1 MKIVREIDFANVV
14 YTPLHIKGNLLQT
27 RRHDDLPRG
36 SAEIPSL
43 TFQNDDESG
52 LFYHMEASSMCI
64 SCNAAP
70 IACFTSNGVVAENAI
85 FDDVYIEDGEADKMR
100 VDDLAVETMFAN
112 DAYVN
117 IAQIKSEFVEL
128 QYAENT
134 ISNTM
139 TGNFSTIEFF
149 GSNLTINP
157 ESVMENAN
165 IDKLNVNS
173 MQCTTFLGNLA
184 NIVEHTIFDKST
196 DLAEIN
202 MESVINLFVEDTR
215 ANIVHG
221 NVFIV
226 DAIDQS
232 VAQVLTCTSEIFNV
246 EILSN
251 DVMNV
256 VTSSTVSGEIGETK
270 IRTARFGNVTIN
282 GNLFTA
288 GAFDDFD
295 SRVEISKAVSVVHDD
310 QSTAMHIKQLTPGMI
325 FVARDDSSP
334 VFIVYDGGRTH
345 IHRNDDPPIG
355 IPSTPHVLTIHG
367 DCFVDDVL
375 ATGTIVS
382 GSATIPN
389 GDFSGPVTI
398 GTLTT
403 TGPAA
408 VTNMNINSSVNVNG
422 SLNASG
428 TVSASG
434 DVIFGGGTSL
444 VNRFSSLIAAIQQ
457 TKSSFSASISSQF
470 ATMFGIEIQS
480 YDDLRPEIVAALAD
494 YEQQISEYDSQTR
507 DEMLAQYQAG
517 YLNEYPRG
525 YADGYAAGGP
535 PGRSAGFQAG
545 KTQIDVWQ
553 AEGAS
558 NGYGYQGLFAQARSL
573 IASGWTGTAVI
584 ALPDLMTA
592 FLEQGNPPPPPPPP
606 PDPNP

>member
-27 RRHDDLPRG
+27 RRHNDLPRG

-43 TFQNDDESG
+43 TFRNDEKSG
-52 LFYHMEASSMCI
+52 LFYNLETSSMCI
-64 SCNAAP
+64 SCNAAS

-100 VDDLAVETMFAN
+100 VDDLAVETMVAN

-117 IAQIKSEFVEL
+117 IAQVKNEFVEL

-139 TGNFSTIEFF
+139 TGNFSSIEFF
-149 GSNLTINP
+149 GSNLTVNP

-173 MQCTTFLGNLA
+173 MQCTTFLGNLVNTA
-184 NIVEHTIFDKST
+184 EHMIDDKST

-202 MESVINLFVEDTR
+202 TESVINLFVEDTR

-226 DAIDQS
+226 DTIDQS
-232 VAQVLTCTSEIFNV
+232 TAQVLTCKSEIFNV

-256 VTSSTVSGEIGETK
+256 TTASTVFGEIGETK
-270 IRTARFGNVTIN
+270 IRTARFGNVTVD
-282 GNLFTA
+282 GNLFTT
-288 GAFDDFD
+288 GEFDDFD

-310 QSTAMHIKQLTPGMI
+310 QSFAMHVKQLTPGTI

-345 IHRNDDPPIG
+345 IHRNNDPPTG
-355 IPSTPHVLTIHG
+355 IPSTPHILTIHG

-375 ATGTIVS
+375 ATGAVDVS
-382 GSATIPN
+382 ESTTVPTGN
-389 GDFSGPVTI
+389 FSGPVTA

-403 TGPAA
+403 GPATI
-408 VTNMNINSSVNVNG
+408 TNMSINSSVNING

-444 VNRFSSLIAAIQQ
+444 VDRFSSLIAEIQEA
-457 TKSSFSASISSQF
+457 KSSFSASISSQF
-470 ATMFGIEIQS
+470 ATMFGTEIQS
-480 YDDLRPEIVAALAD
+480 YDNLRPEIAAALAD

-545 KTQIDVWQ
+545 SAQIDAWQ
-553 AEGAS
+553 VEGAS
-558 NGYGYQGLFAQARSL
+558 IGYGYEGLFAQARSL
-573 IASGWTGTAVI
+573 IDSGYTGTSVI
-584 ALPDLMTA
+584 VFIGLMVA
-592 FLEQGNPPPPPPPP
+592 SLEAGNPPPPPPD

>member
-27 RRHDDLPRG
+27 RRHNDLPRG

-43 TFQNDDESG
+43 TFRNDDKSG
-52 LFYHMEASSMCI
+52 LFYNLESSSMCI

-70 IACFTSNGVVAENAI
+70 IACFTSNGVVAGNAI

-117 IAQIKSEFVEL
+117 IAQVKSEFVEL

-157 ESVMENAN
+157 KSVMENAN

-173 MQCTTFLGNLA
+173 MQCTTFFGNLA
-184 NIVEHTIFDKST
+184 NIVEHTIVDKST

-202 MESVINLFVEDTR
+202 TETVINLFVEDTR
-215 ANIVHG
+215 ANLVHG

-232 VAQVLTCTSEIFNV
+232 VAQVLTCKSEIFNV

-256 VTSSTVSGEIGETK
+256 VASSTVFGEVGETK
-270 IRTARFGNVTIN
+270 IRTARFGNVTVN

-295 SRVEISKAVSVVHDD
+295 SRVEISKAVSVVHDE
-310 QSTAMHIKQLTPGMI
+310 QSTAMHVKQLTPGII

-345 IHRNDDPPIG
+345 IHRNDDPPTG
-355 IPSTPHVLTIHG
+355 IPSTPHILTIHG

-375 ATGTIVS
+375 ATGTVDVS

-389 GDFSGPVTI
+389 GDFSGPVTA

-403 TGPAA
+403 TGPATI
-408 VTNMNINSSVNVNG
+408 TNMNINSSVNVNG

-434 DVIFGGGTSL
+434 DVIFGGTSL

-470 ATMFGIEIQS
+470 ATMFATEIQS

-545 KTQIDVWQ
+545 KAQIDAWQ

-558 NGYGYQGLFAQARSL
+558 VGYGYEGLFAQARSL
-573 IASGWTGTAVI
+573 IASGWTGTSVTVFTGMMVAS
-584 ALPDLMTA
+584 LDP
-592 FLEQGNPPPPPPPP
+592 GNPPPPP